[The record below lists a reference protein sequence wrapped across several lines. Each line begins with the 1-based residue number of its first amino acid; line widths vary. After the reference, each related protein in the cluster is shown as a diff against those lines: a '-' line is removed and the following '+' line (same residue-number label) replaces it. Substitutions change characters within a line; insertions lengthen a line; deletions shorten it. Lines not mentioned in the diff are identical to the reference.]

1 MKRFTHLH
9 TTQAVRSPSTQ
20 WAESRYTVQTERMN
34 KTVLADLS
42 SADVCVEMSLCMLSI
57 SISLFVPSRL
67 FFFLWIRLI
76 FLQRFMEVWEKY
88 VTSLVSEAGEN
99 VIRREKLTS
108 RTGMNSIGVL
118 SVGSS
123 WIQRESELSRLVPDK
138 LSFVCYCVK
147 CVFNNWCITF

>member
-1 MKRFTHLH
+1 MLYCAKIMKTSIQDPNAVYFSNNQKHSDDPSRLVASIKAFKFSSQKQRDKSERNSQKYGVKRFTHLH

-67 FFFLWIRLI
+67 FFSKNTAKRLAA
-76 FLQRFMEVWEKY
+76 FQ
-88 VTSLVSEAGEN
+88 G
-99 VIRREKLTS
+99 
-108 RTGMNSIGVL
+108 
-118 SVGSS
+118 SVGE
-123 WIQRESELSRLVPDK
+123 RCHLTC
-138 LSFVCYCVK
+138 F
-147 CVFNNWCITF
+147 